1 MNNKIVQ
8 SNSPQKIIKSSK
20 RLSIVDEF
28 KLYYLSEEIK
38 SLLNQNTNFLTSKKN
53 QEKNNYNI
61 SQLSLPMQLK
71 LYQNKI
77 LLINLTSCITELSK
91 LLLTAG
97 FNIYIHDTEIISKT
111 DAINNIFLSS
121 EDIGKSRL
129 DILYN
134 KLILVNSTVS
144 IIKLKDITKVK
155 DYKIAIVG
163 FSDFETLM
171 EYEEY
176 FNRKGILYFCI
187 NTSGLYSFCYHN
199 LTEKNVDNFRNEKNK
214 KIETQNLN
222 SNNFLKKEERFI
234 EKGII
239 NEEKEGIIAAVFL
252 LEIYYRKNIDKKYV
266 KKTMKE
272 ELNNDSKFIKKMYF
286 IENYLKNKRKNQIL
300 NNEFFKT
307 SIRNLIIN
315 FNRELNPIC
324 SKMAKKIFEILF
336 DIFKGKTFPK
346 EIMITYNSDSLQEF
360 NYDGFI

>member
-1 MNNKIVQ
+1 MNNKIEQ
-8 SNSPQKIIKSSK
+8 SNSNQKIIPNSK
-20 RLSIVDEF
+20 RLSIVDDF
-28 KLYYLSEEIK
+28 KLNYLTKEIQ
-38 SLLNQNTNFLTSKKN
+38 SLLNQNTNFLSSKKN
-53 QEKNNYNI
+53 QSKNNYNI

-71 LYQNKI
+71 LYQNKV
-77 LLINLTSCITELSK
+77 LLINLTSCITEFCK
-91 LLLTAG
+91 LLLNAG
-97 FNIYIHDTEIISKT
+97 FNIYIHDKELISKI

-121 EDIGKSRL
+121 EDIGKPRL
-129 DILYN
+129 DTLYN

-144 IIKLKDITKVK
+144 IIKLKDITQVK

-163 FSDFETLM
+163 FSDFETLK

-176 FNRKGILYFCI
+176 FNRKSIIYFCI

-199 LTEKNVDNFRNEKNK
+199 LTEKIVDNFCNEKNK

-222 SNNFLKKEERFI
+222 SNNFLKKEEKFI

-239 NEEKEGIIAAVFL
+239 NGENEGIIAAVFL
-252 LEIYYRKNIDKKYV
+252 LEIYYRKNIDKKYL

-286 IENYLKNKRKNQIL
+286 IENFLKNKRKNNIL
-300 NNEFFKT
+300 NNKFFKT

-336 DIFKGKTFPK
+336 AIFTKKRFPK
-346 EIMITYNSDSLQEF
+346 EMMIIYNSDSLQEF